1 LLEGKKFKIPDS
13 ALSITISPSIYVLK
27 HVLGCTRRL
36 QKDNFVRR
44 SRENAMKALHFSQ
57 HGELDVVRYGDV
69 PDPVLKEGQIL
80 VRVRACAINHLDLW
94 VRRGWPGLKLEM
106 PHWCGADVAG
116 EVAQLGEG
124 VVGWAHGRKVVVDPG
139 VSTIDDEFTRRG
151 EASVSPGYHILGEQ
165 VRGGAAEYLAVPAS
179 NLLPMPENWDFPEVA
194 APLLVSLAAWRM
206 LIHRAGLRAGESVL
220 IVGAGGGVNSMAIQ
234 IAKLAGARVY
244 VVCGNEEKANRA
256 RDLGADVAVD
266 RSRGDW
272 LKEIYKLTN
281 KRGVDVVVDNVGKA
295 TLSGSMQAVAR
306 GGRIVIIGNTSG
318 PQAEID
324 IRYIFGKQI
333 SLIGST
339 MGSQQDFRD
348 VTSLLWAGKLKPVI
362 DRVMPL
368 SEGIEA
374 YRIME
379 RGEQFGKI
387 VLIP

>member
-1 LLEGKKFKIPDS
+1 
-13 ALSITISPSIYVLK
+13 
-27 HVLGCTRRL
+27 
-36 QKDNFVRR
+36 
-44 SRENAMKALHFSQ
+44 
-57 HGELDVVRYGDV
+57 VVRYGDV
-69 PDPVLKEGQIL
+69 PDPALKAGQVL
-80 VRVRACAINHLDLW
+80 VRVRACAINHLDIW
-94 VRRGWPGLKLEM
+94 VRRGWPGLRLEM

-116 EVAQLGEG
+116 EVAHIGEG
-124 VVGWAHGRKVVVDPG
+124 VEGWTRGQRVVVDPG
-139 VSTIDDEFTRRG
+139 ISTAEDEFARRG
-151 EASVSPGYHILGEQ
+151 ETSVSPGYHVLGEQ
-165 VRGGAAEYLAVPAS
+165 VRGGAAEYLSVPAG
-179 NLLPMPENWDFPEVA
+179 NLLPMPENWDFADAA

-234 IAKLAGARVY
+234 VAKLAGVKVY

-256 RDLGADVAVD
+256 IALGADATVD
-266 RSRGDW
+266 RSRVDW
-272 LKEIYKLTN
+272 VEEIHKLTS

-295 TLSGSMQAVAR
+295 TLAGSMQAVAR

-318 PQAEID
+318 PHAEID

-339 MGSQQDFRD
+339 MGSHQDFRD